1 MDSEGLTTDC
11 GGGRF
16 RYSTLFMHFAFVS
29 VSFYRS
35 LVLLG
40 SHGAMI
46 TRNGGHFRYSMLLSR
61 FRFIQVVYNLQH
73 YAAICLSQNGT

>member
-1 MDSEGLTTDC
+1 MDSWGLTVEC
-11 GGGRF
+11 SWGHI

-40 SHGAMI
+40 SHGTMI
-46 TRNGGHFRYSMLLSR
+46 TRNEGHFRYSMLLSR

-73 YAAICLSQNGT
+73 YTALYLSQNA